1 MRTNRVIS
9 GIVVTAAGAGILL
22 STAGT
27 AAAAPATTTSIHPAA
42 TSWDLAIWN
51 GIQGVGGAISSGFN
65 VVFGGSYGGGGHP
78 IGSDQG
84 TWYYQ
89 LSQQIGAWSQ
99 NFNQHGTHTCYDGDT
114 PYPCG

>member
-1 MRTNRVIS
+1 MRTNRAIS
-9 GIVVTAAGAGILL
+9 GIVVTVAGAGIML

-27 AAAAPATTTSIHPAA
+27 AAAAPATSIHPTA
-42 TSWDLAIWN
+42 SWDLSLWN
-51 GIQGVGGAISSGFN
+51 GIQGLGGAISSGFN
-65 VVFGGSYGGGGHP
+65 VVFGGSYGGGGNP

-89 LSQQIGAWSQ
+89 LSQQINTWSH
-99 NFNQHGTHTCYDGDT
+99 NLNQHGTHTCYDGDT